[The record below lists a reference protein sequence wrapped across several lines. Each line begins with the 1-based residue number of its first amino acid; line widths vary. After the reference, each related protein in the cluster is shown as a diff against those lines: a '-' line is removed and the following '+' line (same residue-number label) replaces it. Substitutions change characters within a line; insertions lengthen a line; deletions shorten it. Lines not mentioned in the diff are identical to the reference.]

1 MNSKIYVLIIV
12 ALICVFY
19 FYYNQNKKYLIKGIK
34 DSQIEETLTNKNI
47 NLFKNGFA
55 YTYGIW
61 MYIEDWDYKYGQP
74 KHVMSMGTKDLKTC
88 TPGVFL
94 SPKENKLDVI
104 LDIHSSHR
112 FYNKLKNKSVKSKKE
127 YENVNDPDLC
137 MNLCTEKED
146 CKLAAFDRHNKRC
159 YMYEKEELTFSDK
172 ETLDIYAKKKFS
184 SDYDK
189 LMARK
194 VISIDSI
201 PIQRWFNLSLVL
213 NNRILNVYLDGKLT
227 QSVEI
232 PGIPIHQGNKIH
244 VNLDGGFKG
253 NVSDLIYHNKALS
266 ANEIYSQ
273 YRYGISNQYYKDY
286 TNNKA
291 VLDYKIDDIPDIK
304 KEYKGYVTT
313 FFDIL
318 GNLF

>member
-1 MNSKIYVLIIV
+1 MNSKIYVLIIIV
-12 ALICVFY
+12 LICVFY
-19 FYYNQNKKYLIKGIK
+19 FYYKKSKNYLIKGVK
-34 DSQIEETLTNKNI
+34 DSTQEVVLSNNNI
-47 NLFKNGFA
+47 NTFKNGFE
-55 YTYGIW
+55 YTYCIW

-88 TPGVFL
+88 TPGIFL
-94 SPKENKLDVI
+94 NPKENRLDVI
-104 LDIHSSHR
+104 VDIHSSHR
-112 FYNKLKNKSVKSKKE
+112 FYNRLKNKDIKPKKE
-127 YENVNDPDLC
+127 YTSVNDPDLC
-137 MNLCTEKED
+137 MNLCTKEEN
-146 CKLAAFDRHNKRC
+146 CKLAAFDKHNKKC
-159 YMYEKEELTFSDK
+159 YMYENDETVVSDK
-172 ETLDIYAKKKFS
+172 EKLDIYAKKKFS

-194 VISIDSI
+194 VVSIDSI
-201 PIQRWFNLSLVL
+201 PLQRWFNLSLVL
-213 NNRILNVYLDGKLT
+213 NDRILHLYLDGKLIK
-227 QSVEI
+227 SVEI
-232 PGIPIHQGNKIH
+232 PGIPIHQGNKVY

-253 NVSDLIYHNKALS
+253 NVSDLIYHNTALS

-286 TNNKA
+286 TNNKG
-291 VLDYKIDDIPDIK
+291 VLDYNMDNIPEIK